1 MANEQWLHHLLTE
14 TLPIELHALLPC
26 SSGVARM
33 AELPQYSMN
42 TEFTEAFEPLRL
54 LLGPF
59 L

>member
-1 MANEQWLHHLLTE
+1 MANEHLLTE
-14 TLPIELHALLPC
+14 TLPLELHALLPC
-26 SSGVARM
+26 SSGVAGM

-42 TEFTEAFEPLRL
+42 TEFTEAFEPLML